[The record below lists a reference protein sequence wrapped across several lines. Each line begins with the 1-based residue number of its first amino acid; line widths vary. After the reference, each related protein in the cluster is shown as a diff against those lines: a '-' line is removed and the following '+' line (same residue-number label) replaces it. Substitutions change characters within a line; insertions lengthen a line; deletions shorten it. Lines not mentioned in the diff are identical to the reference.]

1 MAKDEEVL
9 SRLYYK
15 EFLKLL
21 KVQNKLLIKDLNSY
35 SNTVSKVNN
44 YAAEIAP
51 ISIYK
56 AQNDKKRLKD
66 SNI

>member
-1 MAKDEEVL
+1 MAKDEEVEWRRMR
-9 SRLYYK
+9 RL
-15 EFLKLL
+15 
-21 KVQNKLLIKDLNSY
+21 NHLNSY

-56 AQNDKKRLKD
+56 A
-66 SNI
+66 